1 MSLKYSHYIRELYV
15 MMTMKMMRMRMKN
28 YDSDDDNK
36 NDHDDLVW
44 PLPNTQQLKP
54 QASTLM

>member
-1 MSLKYSHYIRELYV
+1 